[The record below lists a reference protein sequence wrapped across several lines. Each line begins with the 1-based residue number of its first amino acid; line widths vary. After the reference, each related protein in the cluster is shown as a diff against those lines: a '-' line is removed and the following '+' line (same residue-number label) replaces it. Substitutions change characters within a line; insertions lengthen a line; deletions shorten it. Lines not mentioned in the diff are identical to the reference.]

1 MRTRC
6 PACNTVF
13 RVTSEQLRAKAGKV
27 RCGYCQSIFNAFDG
41 LVDDTPATSA
51 PTLEE
56 SPEPAGSTVATQLDG
71 SVEIDEAGQE
81 EKVSEP
87 APMPEAEA
95 EAEAEP
101 RPVPDFGGASE
112 TETEAGAE
120 NVANAEAVP
129 GEADELLVD
138 VDSTDATSP
147 EPAEIALSD
156 TSTATDGEKP
166 APVADEKPETS
177 AESTEAAR
185 EAGLV
190 APRELAEA
198 PAYNRWAAGA
208 LTGDSSGGF
217 DSEPAR
223 RSTWPFVVAALLL
236 LGVLS
241 GQLAYYFRSELVRYI
256 PATEGIFDALEIAVP
271 LSAQSDLVSIEAS
284 DLQSDTARG
293 LFVLQAT
300 LRNQAVYAQAWP
312 ALELTLI
319 DTQDAVV
326 ARRVLLA
333 ADYLPAGSDLTAF
346 PANAETPVRLWI
358 DAKGLG
364 AAGYRLYI
372 FYP

>member
-95 EAEAEP
+95 EP

-166 APVADEKPETS
+166 ETS

-236 LGVLS
+236 RGVLS
-241 GQLAYYFRSELVRYI
+241 AQLAYYFRGELVRYI

-284 DLQSDTARG
+284 DLQADNARG

-300 LRNQAVYAQAWP
+300 LRNRAGYAQAWP

>member
-1 MRTRC
+1 M
-6 PACNTVF
+6 A
-13 RVTSEQLRAKAGKV
+13 RV
-27 RCGYCQSIFNAFDG
+27 
-41 LVDDTPATSA
+41 
-51 PTLEE
+51 
-56 SPEPAGSTVATQLDG
+56 
-71 SVEIDEAGQE
+71 
-81 EKVSEP
+81 
-87 APMPEAEA
+87 EAEA
-95 EAEAEP
+95 GLPESDAAEA
-101 RPVPDFGGASE
+101 
-112 TETEAGAE
+112 
-120 NVANAEAVP
+120 
-129 GEADELLVD
+129 
-138 VDSTDATSP
+138 
-147 EPAEIALSD
+147 AEIALSG
-156 TSTATDGEKP
+156 TSTATDAEKP
-166 APVADEKPETS
+166 IPEELADEVAETP

-190 APRELAEA
+190 AAREFAEA

-208 LTGDSSGGF
+208 LTGGSSDGF
-217 DSEPAR
+217 DGETAK

-241 GQLAYYFRSELVRYI
+241 AQLAYYFRSELVRYV
-256 PATEGIFDALEIAVP
+256 PATGEIFEALEIAVP

-284 DLQSDTARG
+284 DLQSDTARS

-300 LRNQAVYAQAWP
+300 LRNRAAYAQAWP